1 MPLVASALVPI
12 VLLIAMGLVLRR
24 SRFLP
29 EPFWPGLDRLN
40 YWVFFPSLIF
50 VSLAG
55 ADQGLTGTGPVG
67 LAVWGGLAVTGG
79 VALSLGPHV
88 VEDGPALTS
97 VFQGGI
103 RFNSYVAFIVLPT
116 LFPGSDALTAL
127 MVALTVP
134 VVNVACVVVLARHAS
149 SAPLRWRTLLTSV
162 ASNPLI
168 LASLLGVAAA
178 RLAVP
183 LGPFEAALSTL
194 GQASLASGLLS
205 VGAILRFGTIRA
217 GVRPIATSSALKA
230 VLLPAATFAF
240 ATVLGLP
247 PATTGP
253 LILFQALPTAPAS
266 YVLATAMGGDGD
278 LMAAILAV
286 QTIAALAWLPLVF
299 ALLGPFG

>member
-12 VLLIAMGLVLRR
+12 VLLIALGLALRR
-24 SRFLP
+24 TRFLP

-55 ADQGLTGTGPVG
+55 ADQSLLGTGPVG
-67 LAVWGGLAVTGG
+67 PAVWGGLAITAGAALALRR
-79 VALSLGPHV
+79 VATT
-88 VEDGPALTS
+88 DGPAFTS
-97 VFQGGI
+97 VFQGAI

-116 LFPGSDALTAL
+116 LFPGSEALTAL
-127 MVALTVP
+127 LVALTVP
-134 VVNVACVVVLARHAS
+134 VVNVACVVVLARDAS
-149 SAPLRWRTLLTSV
+149 SAPLRWRTLAISV
-162 ASNPLI
+162 AGNPLI
-168 LASLLGVAAA
+168 VASLLGVVAS

-183 LGPFEAALSTL
+183 LGPFEAALNTL

-205 VGAILRFGTIRA
+205 VGAILRFGKVRVS
-217 GVRPIATSSALKA
+217 VRPIAVSSALKA
-230 VLLPAATFAF
+230 VVLPAATLAF

-247 PATTGP
+247 GSTTGP

-266 YVLATAMGGDGD
+266 YVLATAMGGDGE

-286 QTIAALAWLPLVF
+286 QTMAALAWLPVVF
-299 ALLGPFG
+299 ALAAPLA

>member
-12 VLLIAMGLVLRR
+12 VLLIALGLALRR

-55 ADQGLTGTGPVG
+55 ADSGLVGTGPVG
-67 LAVWGGLAVTGG
+67 LAVWGGLAATAGA
-79 VALSLGPHV
+79 ALLLGRIATA
-88 VEDGPALTS
+88 DGPAFTS
-97 VFQGGI
+97 VFQGSI
-103 RFNSYVAFIVLPT
+103 RFNSYVAFIVVPT
-116 LFPGSDALTAL
+116 LFPGSEALTAL
-127 MVALTVP
+127 LVALTVP
-134 VVNVACVVVLARHAS
+134 VVNVASVVVLARHAS

-168 LASLLGVAAA
+168 LASLLGVGAS

-183 LGPFEAALSTL
+183 LGPFEAALTTL

-205 VGAILRFGTIRA
+205 VGAILRFGEIRA
-217 GVRPIATSSALKA
+217 SVRPIAVSTALKA
-230 VLLPAATFAF
+230 VILPATTFAF
-240 ATVLGLP
+240 ATALGLP
-247 PATTGP
+247 TSTTGP
-253 LILFQALPTAPAS
+253 LIVFQALPTAPAS
-266 YVLATAMGGDGD
+266 YVLAKAMGGDGD

-286 QTIAALAWLPLVF
+286 HTVAAMAWLPLAF
-299 ALLGPFG
+299 ALLGPLA

>member
-12 VLLIAMGLVLRR
+12 VLLIALGLALRR
-24 SRFLP
+24 TRFLP

-55 ADQGLTGTGPVG
+55 ADQSLVGTGPVG
-67 LAVWGGLAVTGG
+67 LAVWGGLAVTAG
-79 VALSLGPHV
+79 VALVLGPRATA
-88 VEDGPALTS
+88 DGPAFTS

-134 VVNVACVVVLARHAS
+134 VVNIASVVVLARHAS

-217 GVRPIATSSALKA
+217 NVGPIATSSVLKTA
-230 VLLPAATFAF
+230 ILPAATFAF
-240 ATVLGLP
+240 ASALGLP
-247 PATTGP
+247 PSTTGP
-253 LILFQALPTAPAS
+253 LVLFQALPTASAS
-266 YVLATAMGGDGD
+266 YVLAKAMGGDGD

-286 QTIAALAWLPLVF
+286 QTMAALAWLPLVF
-299 ALLGPFG
+299 TLIGRLV